1 MFVVSLVGAAIKN
14 VQFSNLIST
23 NIKGRDIEV
32 YEKTNST
39 QWFPKG
45 LLSSGVD
52 KMVISIL
59 KFLFLVQFFN
69 EVANIFNYL

>member
-39 QWFPKG
+39 Q
-45 LLSSGVD
+45 
-52 KMVISIL
+52 
-59 KFLFLVQFFN
+59 
-69 EVANIFNYL
+69 